1 MFPCISNFLE
11 EISSLSHFVVFLY
24 FFAIFLI
31 YIVVIYFLIQSLNW
45 VACCVTISSGL
56 KERKKK
62 KKTLYVT
69 KTNECRGEKSVVL
82 SSSLRIPDSCLL
94 PRVPDFLSTCL
105 GIDCLITVLQFVE
118 YRSFVSLG
126 RFIPRYFI
134 LSDVLIN
141 EMVSLISISD
151 LLSLVYRYATDF
163 SVLIL

>member
-1 MFPCISNFLE
+1 M
-11 EISSLSHFVVFLY
+11 
-24 FFAIFLI
+24 
-31 YIVVIYFLIQSLNW
+31 
-45 VACCVTISSGL
+45 
-56 KERKKK
+56 
-62 KKTLYVT
+62 T
-69 KTNECRGEKSVVL
+69 KTNECIGEKSVVL

-126 RFIPRYFI
+126 RFIPRYFN